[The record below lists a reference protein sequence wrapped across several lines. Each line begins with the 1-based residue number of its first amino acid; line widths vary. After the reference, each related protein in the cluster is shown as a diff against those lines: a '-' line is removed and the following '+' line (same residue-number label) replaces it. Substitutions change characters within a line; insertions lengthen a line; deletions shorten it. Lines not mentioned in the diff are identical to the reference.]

1 MLRKLR
7 LRQKKWFSIKKTC
20 RSNYSNS
27 KIRKRQHKKRKINN
41 STAGEIL
48 TEKHN
53 ENQAI

>member
-7 LRQKKWFSIKKTC
+7 LRQKKWFSIKKMC